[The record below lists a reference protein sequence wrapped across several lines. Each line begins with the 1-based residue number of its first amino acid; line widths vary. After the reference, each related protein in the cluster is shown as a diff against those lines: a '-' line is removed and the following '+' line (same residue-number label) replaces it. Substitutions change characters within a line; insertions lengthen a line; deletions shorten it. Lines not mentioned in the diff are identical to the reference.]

1 MHRINIISDIDQEYL
16 MEDSK
21 EKTDNKNKKKT
32 EKTIKIDDTLFEIA
46 LRKGLIEKT
55 SDGYLFIGDY
65 EDLLAFK
72 TRRKQNL
79 M

>member
-1 MHRINIISDIDQEYL
+1 MHIINIMSDIDQTYL
-16 MEDSK
+16 MENTK
-21 EKTDNKNKKKT
+21 AKTDNKNKKKA
-32 EKTIKIDDTLFEIA
+32 ENSIKIDDNLFEIA

-55 SDGYLFIGDY
+55 EDGYLFIGDY
-65 EDLLAFK
+65 EDLLAFR